1 MKLWLVRHAQPL
13 VDGGVCYGASDV
25 PADPQA
31 TLRAAQALAAQLPAG
46 LALRSS
52 PLRRCLELADALCAL
67 RPDFACSEDP
77 RLAEMDFG
85 RWEGARWDAIA
96 RAEFDAWMADF
107 PGWRCGGG
115 ESVAQLMARVGQALA
130 DTRGAGSDAL
140 WITHGGVV
148 RAVRLLAAGVAV
160 PQRAGDWPREGL
172 AFGQAECIA
181 LAPDHAAQS
190 GETR

>member
-25 PADPQA
+25 PADAQE
-31 TLRAAQALAAQLPAG
+31 TLRAARGLAAQLPPG
-46 LALRSS
+46 LAMRSS
-52 PLRRCLELADALCAL
+52 PLRRCRQLADALCAL
-67 RPDFACSEDP
+67 RPDLACRDDS

-96 RAEFDAWMADF
+96 RDDFEGWTADF

-115 ESVAQLMARVGQALA
+115 ESVAQLMARVAAALA
-130 DTRGAGSDAL
+130 DAQAGAGDAL

-148 RAVRLLAAGVAV
+148 GAVRLLAAGIAV
-160 PQRAGDWPREGL
+160 PRLAADWPRGAL
-172 AFGQAECIA
+172 DFGHAECF
-181 LAPDHAAQS
+181 DFAAKGTPAS
-190 GETR
+190 G